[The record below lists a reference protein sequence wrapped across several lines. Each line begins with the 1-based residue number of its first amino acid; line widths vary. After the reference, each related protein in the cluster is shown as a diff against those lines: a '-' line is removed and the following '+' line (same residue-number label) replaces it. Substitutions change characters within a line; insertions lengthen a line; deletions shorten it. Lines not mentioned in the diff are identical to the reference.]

1 MLAAERG
8 EVELVSAV
16 GIPGLL
22 AAHPDWIKGDTAVIL
37 YQNALKRHPLLPQ
50 VPTLPELGLTDDG
63 RAVLRAIAGT
73 AEIGRSILTTPGVP
87 PERLAALRTAFQQML
102 KDPDFLA
109 ACEKRN
115 VTIEPATGEEM
126 DAITRETVRMPKPI
140 IQALA
145 KLFTEQ

>member
-1 MLAAERG
+1 
-8 EVELVSAV
+8 
-16 GIPGLL
+16 
-22 AAHPDWIKGDTAVIL
+22 
-37 YQNALKRHPLLPQ
+37 LPN

-63 RAVLRAIAGT
+63 RAILRAIAGT

-87 PERLAALRTAFQQML
+87 ADRLAALRTAFQDTI

-140 IQALA
+140 MQAVG
-145 KLFTEQ
+145 KLFKE

>member
-22 AAHPDWIKGDTAVIL
+22 AAHPDWIKGDVAVVL

-50 VPTLPELGLTDDG
+50 VPTLPELALSDEG

-87 PERLAALRTAFQQML
+87 AERLAALRTAFQEME

-115 VTIEPATGEEM
+115 ITIEPATGEEM
-126 DAITRETVRMPKPI
+126 DAITKETVQMPKPVVT
-140 IQALA
+140 ALA
-145 KLFTEQ
+145 KLFKEQ